1 MFCLTTL
8 ATWSSR
14 SRAGCISLPK
24 LLMKSSKMQGCN
36 QSQSAMVFQNL
47 HEPRGSSS
55 RNQSSQPG
63 INPPGVFGQGVT
75 SQENINTNTMK
86 DARPCTYQQSKWP
99 PSYFPHPPA
108 TSFHSRSH
116 RPRSP
121 YEQPQ
126 SRQSLHSSSTDRRKQ
141 IDTGKSASTSSSN
154 RASSSHSDQRG
165 VEGGSSASD
174 NQGEEDPSE
183 KAPRPDLSKFCRK
196 WTTTSFGRQ
205 RREPGQTSDFEV
217 TILSYNVLAQCLIE
231 SNMTLYQHCHS
242 DFLRWRFRKKN
253 LLREIK
259 EADADILCLQEIQAC
274 HLYDF
279 FAPQLEKLGY
289 TGIYQK
295 RTGDKNDGCAIFYKV
310 DKLVQDKTR
319 RVSFYMPNI
328 QLMDRDNVALIALL
342 RPKAWPED
350 GPKLCVATTHLLYN
364 PRRGD
369 IKLAQL
375 GMLLAEI
382 DSMAAIT
389 SPPPTH
395 HQKPS
400 YYPVILCGDFNS
412 TPHYPLFN
420 FIKYRELNYVG
431 LPRTKVSGQETGRRI
446 GDSLYWP
453 LWPYEVG
460 VTDTCQFR
468 SVIRERLRHD
478 QRKKMKYG
486 KKSGSGDT
494 PVLSENW
501 ENEFAESIRHSFP
514 LESVHSHKEG
524 FLEVTTNHSS
534 TNCAV
539 DYIFYSKSG
548 NDDEA
553 ASSRRCPSNRLGGL
567 KLLGYRSLL
576 TDEEANEMGGLPN
589 HVWSSDH
596 FMLLA
601 KFLLTSGK

>member
-1 MFCLTTL
+1 MFCL
-8 ATWSSR
+8 
-14 SRAGCISLPK
+14 P
-24 LLMKSSKMQGCN
+24 
-36 QSQSAMVFQNL
+36 VF
-47 HEPRGSSS
+47 P
-55 RNQSSQPG
+55 
-63 INPPGVFGQGVT
+63 
-75 SQENINTNTMK
+75 
-86 DARPCTYQQSKWP
+86 
-99 PSYFPHPPA
+99 
-108 TSFHSRSH
+108 
-116 RPRSP
+116 
-121 YEQPQ
+121 
-126 SRQSLHSSSTDRRKQ
+126 
-141 IDTGKSASTSSSN
+141 
-154 RASSSHSDQRG
+154 
-165 VEGGSSASD
+165 
-174 NQGEEDPSE
+174 
-183 KAPRPDLSKFCRK
+183 
-196 WTTTSFGRQ
+196 
-205 RREPGQTSDFEV
+205 
-217 TILSYNVLAQCLIE
+217 
-231 SNMTLYQHCHS
+231 
-242 DFLRWRFRKKN
+242 
-253 LLREIK
+253 
-259 EADADILCLQEIQAC
+259 
-274 HLYDF
+274 
-279 FAPQLEKLGY
+279 GY

-486 KKSGSGDT
+486 KKSGECFFFFFYF
-494 PVLSENW
+494 LS
-501 ENEFAESIRHSFP
+501 
-514 LESVHSHKEG
+514 
-524 FLEVTTNHSS
+524 
-534 TNCAV
+534 
-539 DYIFYSKSG
+539 
-548 NDDEA
+548 
-553 ASSRRCPSNRLGGL
+553 
-567 KLLGYRSLL
+567 
-576 TDEEANEMGGLPN
+576 
-589 HVWSSDH
+589 
-596 FMLLA
+596 
-601 KFLLTSGK
+601 